1 MDGLAIWRA
10 DANDFGEKIGGID
23 VAAWRRTR
31 RAVAHDATTALGAD
45 HGQRRGRW
53 MRATFGAA
61 GNVDG
66 AALRRHARCDLGGK
80 RTRRDESRAASG
92 FPRTS
97 NDGTAWIIRAHDEAE
112 RLRGAAQR
120 NRSWLGETKQQQRT
134 ARRRAHR
141 PRAVAGGDAGELAE
155 HFGMGVTKRK

>member
-1 MDGLAIWRA
+1 MDGLAIWRC

-23 VAAWRRTR
+23 VAVWRRTR

-66 AALRRHARCDLGGK
+66 AALRRHAWCDLSGK
-80 RTRRDESRAASG
+80 RTRCDKSGGASG

-97 NDGTAWIIRAHDEAE
+97 NDGTAWIVRAHDEAE
-112 RLRGAAQR
+112 RLRGGGQR
-120 NRSWLGETKQQQRT
+120 NRSWLAETKQQQRT

-141 PRAVAGGDAGELAE
+141 PRAGARRDASEPAEPLGQGGAE
-155 HFGMGVTKRK
+155 T